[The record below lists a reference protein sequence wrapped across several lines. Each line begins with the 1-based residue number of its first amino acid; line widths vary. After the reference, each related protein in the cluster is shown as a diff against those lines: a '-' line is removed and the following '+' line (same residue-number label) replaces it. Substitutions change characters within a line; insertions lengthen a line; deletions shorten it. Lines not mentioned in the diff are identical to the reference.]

1 MQFENGPTN
10 PLLAVLPP
18 LLHVKAKE
26 VRGHSSLRRTVEHIL
41 SDLGSDGTG
50 AEETVTRLA
59 DILFI
64 QAVCWY
70 FEKNADT
77 AEFGLLAAVR
87 DRQIGRALALLHGHP
102 AEPWTIASLARR
114 VALSRSAFASKFT
127 ELMGEPP
134 LHYLTRLRIDDAAR
148 RLHSSDDKLSAIAA
162 AVGYESV
169 TAFTRTF
176 GRHMGMTPSQYRESR
191 SR

>member
-1 MQFENGPTN
+1 MQFENEATN

-18 LLHVKAKE
+18 ILHVKTRE
-26 VRGHSSLRRTVEHIL
+26 VRRHSSLRRTVEHIL
-41 SDLGSDGTG
+41 LELDGDGVG
-50 AEETVTRLA
+50 AAETVSRLA

-64 QAVCWY
+64 QTVYWY
-70 FEKNADT
+70 FEKNADN
-77 AEFGLLAAVR
+77 AKFGWLAAVR
-87 DRQIGRALALLHGHP
+87 DRQIGRALALLHGYP

-114 VALSRSAFASKFT
+114 VALSRSSFAGKFT

-134 LHYLTRLRIDDAAR
+134 LHYLTRLRIDAAAR
-148 RLHSSDDKLSAIAA
+148 LLHSSDDKSSAIAA

-176 GRHMGMTPSQYRESR
+176 RRHMGMTPRQYRESR